1 MTTSPNTPEITGK
14 SWAMLLT
21 LGLMWG
27 ATFMVIEIALRGI
40 TPFWLASARIGFAAT
55 LLSVIW
61 LARGARLFHT
71 PARKVDWATLAF
83 IGTFSTAVPFMLL
96 SWGQKTVTSGFAGI
110 SMATVAIMVLP
121 LTHFLVPGDRL
132 TWRKSAGFAIGFAG
146 VAALIGP
153 GAFASSGIEG
163 ETAGRLA
170 CLTAAA
176 CYALSS
182 VLMQRLPAIDPI
194 GLAAVQLLFGT
205 ALVIPTA
212 LAVEGLPQRP
222 DALTLGA
229 LLVLGLLPTAS
240 ATLLRVAVIRSA
252 GATFMSLVNYIVP
265 IVSVIVGAVVLS
277 EPVPATF
284 LVALALVL
292 AGMALSQWTALK
304 RLVRR
309 HAA

>member
-1 MTTSPNTPEITGK
+1 
-14 SWAMLLT
+14 MLLT

-40 TPFWLASARIGFAAT
+40 TPFWLASARIGFAAA

-61 LARGARLFHT
+61 LARGARLFHA
-71 PARKVDWATLAF
+71 PARRADWATLAF

-121 LTHFLVPGDRL
+121 LTHFLVSGDRL
-132 TWRKSAGFAIGFAG
+132 TWRKIAGFAIGFAG

-212 LAVEGLPQRP
+212 FAVEGLPVRP

-240 ATLLRVAVIRSA
+240 ATLLRVAVIRTA

-284 LVALALVL
+284 LIALALVL

-304 RLVRR
+304 RLVIRR
-309 HAA
+309 AA